1 VKRRYFENTDWSLGV
16 NEGFSEYWR
25 ALKKFDQVNVTD
37 WERRE
42 QARNESEAASR
53 RLAQEIPK
61 LRNPNYANVWQE
73 ILKPL
78 DGEVWPGGGEPGRGY
93 AVNPE
98 SRSFFRTLVFLLLGT
113 TFRELIAE
121 LDKDPRVYAKL
132 LKVHTAH
139 YRFLTGGGSFR
150 DLKLKFQIDHFSIM
164 VQGLD
169 FGLETLNQWQLAKCF
184 DEICSCG
191 RHRHSVEGLKSF
203 RTDVKKACKRLR
215 ESVSK
220 PTSFAMPGH

>member
-1 VKRRYFENTDWSLGV
+1 MKRRYFENTDWHPDV
-16 NEGFSEYWR
+16 NEGFAEYWS
-25 ALKKFDQVNVTD
+25 ALKNFNQINVSD

-42 QARNESEAASR
+42 RARYENESASR
-53 RLAQEIPK
+53 RLAEEIPK
-61 LRNPNYANVWQE
+61 LQNPIYANVWQE

-78 DGEVWPGGGEPGRGY
+78 DGEVWPGSAEPGRGY

-98 SRSFFRTLVFLLLGT
+98 SSSFFRTLVFLLLGT
-113 TFRELIAE
+113 TFRELITE
-121 LDKDPRVYAKL
+121 LDRDPRVYPKL

-169 FGLETLNQWQLAKCF
+169 FGLERLNQWQLANCF

-191 RHRHSVEGLKSF
+191 RHRHSVEGLKTF
-203 RTDVKKACKRLR
+203 RTNVKKACARLR
-215 ESVSK
+215 ESVNK
-220 PTSFAMPGH
+220 PTSFKMPSD

>member
-1 VKRRYFENTDWSLGV
+1 VKRRYFENTDWRLGV
-16 NEGFSEYWR
+16 NHGFAEYWS
-25 ALKKFDQVNVTD
+25 ALKKFNQIDASD
-37 WERRE
+37 RERRE
-42 QARNESEAASR
+42 RARYESEAASR
-53 RLAQEIPK
+53 RLAEEVAK
-61 LRNPNYANVWQE
+61 LQNPIYANVWQE

-98 SRSFFRTLVFLLLGT
+98 GSSFFRTLVFLLLGT
-113 TFRELIAE
+113 TFRELITE
-121 LDKDPRVYAKL
+121 LDNDPRVYAKL

-139 YRFLTGGGSFR
+139 YRFLAGEGSFR

-191 RHRHSVEGLKSF
+191 RHRHSVEGLKRF
-203 RTDVKKACKRLR
+203 RTSVKKACKRLR
-215 ESVSK
+215 ESVNK
-220 PTSFAMPGH
+220 PTSFEMAGQ